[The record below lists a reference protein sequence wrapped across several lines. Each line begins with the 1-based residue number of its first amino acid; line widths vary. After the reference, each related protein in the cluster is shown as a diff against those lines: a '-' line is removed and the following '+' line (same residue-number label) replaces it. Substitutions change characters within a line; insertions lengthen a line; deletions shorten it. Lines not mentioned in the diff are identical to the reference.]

1 MKWLTHGLNATPAAR
16 TTRPPSARQPRQPRE
31 RLVAAAVACVALGV
45 AAVGACAQPAAA
57 PKTQPPQAAVERAV
71 IDVLKARPELVRD
84 ALAQLEQRD
93 AEARMVSERK
103 ALAQSGKALQ
113 SVAGATVLGNPN
125 GDVTL
130 VEFIDYRCGYC
141 KTLSTRIDTLLQRDK
156 QLRVLVKHLP
166 VLGPDSVA
174 AAQLML
180 TAGPGADLPRLHHA
194 LMTAP
199 TLDAV
204 ALQTFAQAAP
214 KATAD
219 TAAVRKDLAEVAALA
234 ERLGIQ
240 GTPAIVVGDQL
251 FRGAVDVAQLEAS
264 IQAARQARKAKT
276 VAGL

>member
-1 MKWLTHGLNATPAAR
+1 MKWLTHGLNATPAAG
-16 TTRPPSARQPRQPRE
+16 TTRPPGARQPRQ
-31 RLVAAAVACVALGV
+31 RLVAAAVAYVALGM
-45 AAVGACAQPAAA
+45 AAAGACAQPAAA
-57 PKTQPPQAAVERAV
+57 PKAQLPQAAVERAV

-93 AEARMVSERK
+93 AEARMLSERQ
-103 ALAQSGKALQ
+103 ALAQSAKALQ
-113 SVAGATVLGNPN
+113 SLAGATVLGNPN

-180 TAGPGADLPRLHHA
+180 TAGPGVDLPRLHHA
-194 LMTAP
+194 LMAAP
-199 TLDAV
+199 TLDAA

-214 KATAD
+214 KASAD
-219 TAAVRKDLAEVAALA
+219 TAAARKDLAEVAALA

-264 IQAARQARKAKT
+264 IQAARQARKVKT